1 MTSIIKVDNLQNQC
15 GANIISESANV
26 ITIGASGD
34 TVTLAAGASQS
45 GFGRSGSV
53 NWDTTPKTSSPVTAV
68 SGNGYFINTTSG
80 AITVNLPATPAA
92 GDIVAIA
99 DYANTSAT
107 NNITVGR
114 NGSLID
120 GEAKNAVI
128 FVNGQVYT
136 LVYVDATEGWKTV
149 SQTFNQITLPAFVA
163 ATGGTVTTCGDFKV
177 HSFTGPGTFTVCSVG
192 NAAGSNSVQV
202 LMVAGG
208 GGGEFNNGGGGGG
221 GGAIFTPTAS
231 IPVSATGY
239 PISIGGGGSGGT
251 GPGCANTA
259 TVGVNTT
266 GFSLTAVGGGFG
278 GLGNPS
284 SPQGQGSNGGSGGG
298 DGAYN
303 ASSNPA
309 GGTATQP
316 TQPGNS
322 GTFGNGFAGGA
333 GGNTTVRA
341 SGGGGGASAVGIK
354 GVGPAGGNGGNGIDV
369 TPVFGSSPKPFYIAN
384 SPGKGVTAPG
394 VFAGGGGGGAIGCIS
409 PGPGGTGGT
418 GGGGNG
424 GGNNPATSP
433 SGTGGAGTTNSGGGG
448 GGGANFG
455 PSGPG
460 GNGGSGIVLIRYKF
474 Q

>member
-80 AITVNLPATPAA
+80 AITINLPSTPAA

-120 GEAKNAVI
+120 GTAADAVI

-149 SQTFNQITLPAFVA
+149 NQTFNQIALPAYIV
-163 ATGGTVTTCGDFKV
+163 ATGGTITTCGDFKI

-192 NAAGSNSVQV
+192 NAAGSNSVQT
-202 LMVAGG
+202 LIVAGG

-251 GPGCANTA
+251 GPACANTA
-259 TVGVNTT
+259 TAGVNTT

-316 TQPGNS
+316 SQPGNS

-369 TPVFGSSPKPFYIAN
+369 TPVFGSSPKAFYIAN

-424 GGNNPATSP
+424 GGTNPTTSP
-433 SGTGGAGTTNSGGGG
+433 VGTGSAGTTNSGGGG

-455 PSGPG
+455 PGGPG

>member
-1 MTSIIKVDNLQNQC
+1 MTSIIKVNNLQNQC
-15 GANIISESANV
+15 GANIISESANT

-34 TVTLAAGASQS
+34 TVVLAAGASQS

-53 NWDTTPKTSSPVTAV
+53 NWDTTKKTTGFTAV
-68 SGNGYFINTTSG
+68 SGNGYFCDTTS
-80 AITVNLPATPAA
+80 AAFTVTLPASPSA

-99 DYANTSAT
+99 DYANTAAT

-114 NGSLID
+114 NSVNID
-120 GEAKNAVI
+120 GQASDAVI
-128 FVNGQVYT
+128 FINGQVYT

-149 SQTFNQITLPAFVA
+149 GQTFNQIALPAFIT
-163 ATGGTVTTCGDFKV
+163 ATGGTITTCGDYKI
-177 HSFTGPGTFTVCSVG
+177 HAFTGPGTFTVCSVG
-192 NAAGSNSVQV
+192 NAAGSDSVQV

-208 GGGEFNNGGGGGG
+208 GGGETNNGGGGGA

-231 IPVSATGY
+231 IPVSAIGY

-251 GPGCANTA
+251 GPLCTNTA
-259 TVGVNTT
+259 TSGVNTT

-298 DGAYN
+298 DGAFN
-303 ASSNPA
+303 APDSPS

-333 GGNTTVRA
+333 GGNTTIRA

-354 GVGPAGGNGGNGIDV
+354 GAGPGGAGGTGGAGLTV
-369 TPVFGSSPKPFYIAN
+369 TSVFGSSPQPFYAAN
-384 SPGKGVTAPG
+384 VTNNGVTATG
-394 VFAGGGGGGAIGCIS
+394 IFAGGGGGGAICSGS
-409 PGPGGTGGT
+409 GGTGGS
-418 GGGGNG
+418 GGGGRG
-424 GGNNPATSP
+424 GGNNPTGSP
-433 SGTGGAGTTNSGGGG
+433 VGSGNAGTTNSGGGG

-455 PSGPG
+455 PGGPG